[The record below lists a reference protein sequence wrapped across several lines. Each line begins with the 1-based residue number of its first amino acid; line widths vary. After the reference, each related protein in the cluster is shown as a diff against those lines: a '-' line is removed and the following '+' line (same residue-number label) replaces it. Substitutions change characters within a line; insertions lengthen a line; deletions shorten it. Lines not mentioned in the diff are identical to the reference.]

1 MIDGI
6 DSKYNLHST
15 HRTGECKFCHNIECD
30 SNSSCITCG
39 WNPVISD
46 ARKRAIRK
54 ALEKNKPVMWRIG
67 SGAF

>member
-1 MIDGI
+1 MDAL
-6 DSKYNLHST
+6 DDKYYNHSS
-15 HRTGECKFCHNIECD
+15 HRTVECKFCHGIVCD